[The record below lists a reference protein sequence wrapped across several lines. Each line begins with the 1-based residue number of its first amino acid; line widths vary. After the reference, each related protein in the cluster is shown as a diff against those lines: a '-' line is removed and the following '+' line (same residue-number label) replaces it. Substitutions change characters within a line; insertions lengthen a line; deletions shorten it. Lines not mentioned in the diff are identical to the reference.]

1 MAAITQNKL
10 TPIFA
15 ICALLIVG
23 YVLFAR
29 YGGGQAAPVKSASP
43 LSAVPVAPGDEP
55 PVQESGLFGER
66 ILSAPP
72 RRADADS
79 PSETLKTVT
88 ASNNDLRDRVQ
99 KVIEAND
106 LLKQENAKLQN
117 NQANIV
123 AQVTER
129 VLAEQRLQ
137 SGRGAEVGEAKAT
150 NGSATDEQAPTA
162 LGGIVDAATGG
173 YSTMVKS
180 LGANPKGIP
189 NGLGYDS
196 SGTAGVSGP
205 ASGRTT
211 TNYARHLPVG
221 YREAKAGDGTVAI
234 VDAAGRPV
242 RESGATYPAGGAGSG
257 AGAGSARGAS
267 GAQEKPAS
275 KPFYTIPENATMTK
289 ATLMTALVGRV
300 PIDGKVHDPMQF
312 KLLIGRD
319 NLAANGHRVPDAVA
333 GIVLSGIAIGDM
345 ALSCSEGLIQS
356 LTFVFD
362 DGSIKTVSMKRDG
375 AAPAIGGAGSGGGQA
390 VQSVTQSSKLAW
402 ISDEYGNPCIDGKF
416 VTNAPAYLADMV
428 ALKTLSVAAQATALA
443 ETTTAESAL
452 GSTTAVTGNK
462 STYVLGQAAGSGVNE
477 VSNWIMR
484 RLNNSF
490 DAVVTQAGGRLVVHF
505 EQEVSIDK
513 APDGRKLDF
522 GNSQSPAGAARQLL
536 D

>member
-1 MAAITQNKL
+1 MPAITQNKL
-10 TPIFA
+10 TPVFA
-15 ICALLIVG
+15 ICALLIVA

-29 YGGGQAAPVKSASP
+29 YGGGQSVPVKAADP
-43 LSAVPVAPGDEP
+43 LAAVPVAPGDEA
-55 PVQESGLFGER
+55 PVQESGLFGVGA
-66 ILSAPP
+66 LSAPP

-88 ASNNDLRDRVQ
+88 ASNNELRDRVQ

-117 NQANIV
+117 NQAAIV
-123 AQVTER
+123 AQVTQQ
-129 VLAEQRLQ
+129 VLAEQRLTAQ
-137 SGRGAEVGEAKAT
+137 RGGQTADADPVG
-150 NGSATDEQAPTA
+150 PTSPGA

-180 LGANPKGIP
+180 LGTNNPKGIP
-189 NGLGYDS
+189 NGLGYDDA
-196 SGTAGVSGP
+196 AGIDGGAGAP
-205 ASGRTT
+205 GRAAASYT
-211 TNYARHLPVG
+211 RHLPVG
-221 YREAKAGDGTVAI
+221 YKEAKTGDGSVAI

-242 RESGATYPAGGAGSG
+242 RQVDLLPVAPVAGDVGSG
-257 AGAGSARGAS
+257 ARSAAKG
-267 GAQEKPAS
+267 QEKRAPR
-275 KPFYTIPENATMTK
+275 PYYTIPENATMTR

-362 DGSIKTVSMKRDG
+362 DGSIRTVSMKREG
-375 AAPAIGGAGSGGGQA
+375 AVPVLGGGSGGSSGGSQA
-390 VQSVTQSSKLAW
+390 IQSVTQSNKLAW

-416 VTNAPAYLADMV
+416 VTNAPSYLTDMV
-428 ALKTLSVAAQATALA
+428 ALKTLSIAAQASALA
-443 ETTTAESAL
+443 ETTTSDSAL
-452 GSTTAVTGNK
+452 GSTTSVTGNK
-462 STYVLGQAAGSGVNE
+462 GAYALGQAAGAGVNE

-490 DAVVTQAGGRLVVHF
+490 DAVITPAGGRLVVHF
-505 EQEVSIDK
+505 EQEIAIDK
-513 APDGRKLDF
+513 APDARKLDF
-522 GNSQSPAGAARQLL
+522 GNRQTAAGAAQQLL

>member
-1 MAAITQNKL
+1 MPAITQNKL

-29 YGGGQAAPVKSASP
+29 YGGGQPIPVRAAGP
-43 LSAVPVAPGDEP
+43 LPAVPLAPGDEP

-66 ILSAPP
+66 ILSAAP

-88 ASNNDLRDRVQ
+88 ASNNDLRDKVQ

-117 NQANIV
+117 NQASIV

-129 VLAEQRLQ
+129 VMAEQRLQ
-137 SGRGAEVGEAKAT
+137 ASSGADRREADQAGKPKANAEL
-150 NGSATDEQAPTA
+150 PTA
-162 LGGIVDAATGG
+162 LGGIVDAASGG
-173 YSTMVKS
+173 YTTMVKS
-180 LGANPKGIP
+180 LGSANSNGIP
-189 NGLGYDS
+189 SGLGYDS
-196 SGTAGVSGP
+196 SNTADGGL
-205 ASGRTT
+205 AAAGKTITT
-211 TNYARHLPVG
+211 YTRHLPVG
-221 YREAKAGDGTVAI
+221 YREAKAGDGSVAI
-234 VDAAGRPV
+234 VNAAGRPV
-242 RESGATYPAGGAGSG
+242 RDGENAQLAVGAD
-257 AGAGSARGAS
+257 RGTTRAAPNS
-267 GAQEKPAS
+267 QEKRAPR
-275 KPFYTIPENATMTK
+275 PFYTIPENATMTK

-375 AAPAIGGAGSGGGQA
+375 AAPMLGGAGNGGGQA
-390 VQSVTQSSKLAW
+390 IQSVTQSNKLAW
-402 ISDEYGNPCIDGKF
+402 ISDEYGNPCINGKF

-443 ETTTAESAL
+443 ETTTAESPL

-462 STYVLGQAAGSGVNE
+462 SAYVLGQAAGSGVNE

-484 RLNNSF
+484 RLNSSF

-522 GNSQSPAGAARQLL
+522 GNSQSPAGAPRQLL

>member
-1 MAAITQNKL
+1 MPAITQNKL
-10 TPIFA
+10 TPIFS

-29 YGGGQAAPVKSASP
+29 YGGGQSAPVKVADP
-43 LSAVPVAPGDEP
+43 LLVVPAAPGDEAP
-55 PVQESGLFGER
+55 ARSGGLFGVEA
-66 ILSAPP
+66 LSAAP

-88 ASNNDLRDRVQ
+88 ASNNDLRDKVQ
-99 KVIEAND
+99 KVIDAND

-117 NQANIV
+117 SQATIV

-129 VLAEQRLQ
+129 VLAEQRLHANVSPEAGVTEQTGQ
-137 SGRGAEVGEAKAT
+137 SKPGKQ
-150 NGSATDEQAPTA
+150 SPTA

-173 YSTMVKS
+173 YSTMVNS
-180 LGANPKGIP
+180 LGSSNPKGIP
-189 NGLGYDS
+189 SGLGYDDS
-196 SGTAGVSGP
+196 KTADAIT
-205 ASGRTT
+205 ASNGRTIAT
-211 TNYARHLPVG
+211 YTRHLPVG
-221 YREAKAGDGTVAI
+221 YKEAKAGDGTVAI
-234 VDAAGRPV
+234 VNSVGRPV
-242 RESGATYPAGGAGSG
+242 RQGEPTQAAGDSSVETVRGISSG
-257 AGAGSARGAS
+257 
-267 GAQEKPAS
+267 QEKHTPR
-275 KPFYTIPENATMTK
+275 PFYTIPENATMTK

-333 GIVLSGIAIGDM
+333 GIVMSGIAIGDM

-362 DGSIKTVSMKRDG
+362 DGTIKTVSMKRDG
-375 AAPAIGGAGSGGGQA
+375 ATPTLGGSGGGQA
-390 VQSVTQSSKLAW
+390 IQSVTQSNKLAW
-402 ISDEYGNPCIDGKF
+402 ISDEYGNPCVRGKF
-416 VTNAPAYLADMV
+416 VTNAPSYLADMV
-428 ALKTLSVAAQATALA
+428 TMKTLSIAAQATAMA
-443 ETTTAESAL
+443 ETMTVENAF

-462 STYVLGQAAGSGVNE
+462 GTYVLGQAAGSGINE

-490 DAVVTQAGGRLVVHF
+490 DAVVTPAGDRLVVHF
-505 EQEVSIDK
+505 EQEIAIDK
-513 APDGRKLDF
+513 ASDGRKLDF
-522 GNSQSPAGAARQLL
+522 GNSEAPAGALQLL